1 MAQSLESFLMPD
13 VMAWA
18 EYFGVLAI
26 GWGVGVTGWLTT
38 GHQAV
43 SCLFVNMPRAWKL
56 WQKKMLTSSLPVFK
70 YLAGGGLMLLLG
82 TLLFAQL
89 WGIWT
94 QAFDVGMMTGLVVG
108 VGHSFANAREFGGQI
123 DFLEANER
131 FLNKNNVSLFPE

>member
-1 MAQSLESFLMPD
+1 MLM
-13 VMAWA
+13 
-18 EYFGVLAI
+18 
-26 GWGVGVTGWLTT
+26 
-38 GHQAV
+38 
-43 SCLFVNMPRAWKL
+43 
-56 WQKKMLTSSLPVFK
+56 SSLPVFK
-70 YLAGGGLMLLLG
+70 YLAGGGIMLLLG